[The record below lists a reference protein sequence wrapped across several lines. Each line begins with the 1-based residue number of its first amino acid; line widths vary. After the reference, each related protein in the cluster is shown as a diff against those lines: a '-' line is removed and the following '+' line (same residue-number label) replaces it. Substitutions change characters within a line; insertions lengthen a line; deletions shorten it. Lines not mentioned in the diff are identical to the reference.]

1 MNILV
6 VGGTRFFGRK
16 TVELLLAQGHEITLL
31 SRGETPLPWDDGVL
45 EHLGVDRGDPQAV
58 SAALSGRVFDVIY
71 DNIAMNDE
79 HVRTVLDCVAEVG
92 HYLLTSSGSVYHHD
106 RHVPAA
112 AYIHSDGPGRDDW
125 TEMMKPLS
133 EDAIPLDGEQLDVE
147 IAHEEPGYRKGKLQ
161 AERELVRARDERG
174 IPCTIFRPPQ
184 VEGPWDPTRRT
195 EFFARRVKDGGG
207 FLVPCEGLG
216 RVFQKVYRDDVATA
230 IVAAVGNQR
239 SHNRAY
245 NVAQDEVLSMERYLY
260 VMADCLHVPPPRIVA
275 LPAARIAAELGDDYR
290 IPLPTA
296 KTVRTD
302 GARRDLD
309 FSPTPYL
316 SWMKKTLEWIFA
328 GEPPQGYGEVRA
340 RELKML
346 SEMGRC

>member
-1 MNILV
+1 MNDLKILV
-6 VGGTRFFGRK
+6 LGGTRFFGRK
-16 TVELLLAQGHEITLL
+16 TVDLLLAGGHEITLL
-31 SRGETPLPWDDGVL
+31 SRGQTPLPWDDGIV
-45 EHLGVDRGDPQAV
+45 EHLSADRGNPEAV
-58 SAALSGRVFDVIY
+58 STALSNRVFDLIF

-79 HVRTVLDCVAEVG
+79 HVRTVLDAVGDTG

-112 AYIHSDGPGRDDW
+112 AYIHSNLGQRDDW

-133 EDAIPLDGEQLDVE
+133 EDAIPLDGEWLDDE
-147 IAHEEPGYRKGKLQ
+147 IASEEPGYRRGKLQ
-161 AERELVRARDERG
+161 AERELVRARDDQG
-174 IPCTIFRPPQ
+174 IPVTIFRPPQ

-216 RVFQKVYRDDVATA
+216 RVFQKVYRDDVAEA
-230 IVAAVGNQR
+230 IVAAVGNPR

-245 NVAQDEVLSMERYLY
+245 NIAQDEVLSMERYLY
-260 VMADCLHVPPPRIVA
+260 VMADCLRVSPPRIAA
-275 LPAARIAAELGDDYR
+275 LPAAKIAEMLGDDYR

-302 GARRDLD
+302 RARRDLG

-316 SWMKKTLEWIFA
+316 SWMRKTMDWIFA
-328 GEPPQGYGEVRA
+328 AEPPRGYGEIRA
-340 RELKML
+340 KELEIL
-346 SEMGRC
+346 SET